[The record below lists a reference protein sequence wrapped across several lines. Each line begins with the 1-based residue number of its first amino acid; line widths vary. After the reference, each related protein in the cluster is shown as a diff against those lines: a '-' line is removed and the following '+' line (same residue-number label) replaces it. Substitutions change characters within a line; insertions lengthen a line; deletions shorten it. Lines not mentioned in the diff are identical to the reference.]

1 MNQQISLQNA
11 GTIKIFQLQKAQS
24 TKPEKTKELS
34 EITN

>member
-11 GTIKIFQLQKAQS
+11 CRIKIFQLQKAQS